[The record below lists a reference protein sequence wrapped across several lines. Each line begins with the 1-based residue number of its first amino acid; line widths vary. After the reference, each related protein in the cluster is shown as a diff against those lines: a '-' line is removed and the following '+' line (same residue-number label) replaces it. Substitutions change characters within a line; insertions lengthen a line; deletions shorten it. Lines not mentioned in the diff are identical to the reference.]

1 MTAATRIL
9 AIDFG
14 TVRMGIAISDPTRI
28 LASPLAV
35 VQNGPN
41 TLDELAALIAKN
53 DVAEIMIGLP
63 LNVDGTDSNMTKR
76 VRAFA
81 KHVEEKFKLPVV
93 LYDERYSSMIAQ
105 EQMIEAGR
113 SRKQRHVK
121 GEVDKRAAAAML
133 QEYLNNLPGS

>member
-41 TLDELAALIAKN
+41 TLDEIAALIAKN

-113 SRKQRHVK
+113 SRKQRRAK
-121 GEVDKRAAAAML
+121 GEVDKQAAAAML